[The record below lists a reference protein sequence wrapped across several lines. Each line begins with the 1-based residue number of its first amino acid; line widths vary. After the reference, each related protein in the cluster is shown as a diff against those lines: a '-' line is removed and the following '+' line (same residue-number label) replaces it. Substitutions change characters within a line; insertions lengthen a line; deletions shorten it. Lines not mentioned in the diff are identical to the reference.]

1 MKKIEGRGFI
11 ISDCVM
17 VWINL
22 LKNGMF
28 CNKMVYM
35 LEPFLSEFNNTN
47 GYVYLSYENKK
58 KIFDD
63 GILPELN
70 IKNIYREDS
79 GKMGISFI
87 FNLGGNNYLHNSN
100 IKNINMT
107 EQKQNTTL
115 YDYKQIDNYYYKIP
129 KNNLVCF
136 NNAKDKDKYIKIC
149 LWFQGL
155 HDTRTIIIQNIL
167 TLLRLD
173 YDGYEKIEI

>member
-1 MKKIEGRGFI
+1 
-11 ISDCVM
+11 M
-17 VWINL
+17 VWV
-22 LKNGMF
+22 KNNYTDMSY
-28 CNKMVYM
+28 V
-35 LEPFLSEFNNTN
+35 LEPFLSKCFDYVNVN
-47 GYVYLSYENKK
+47 GIYLFESEREP
-58 KIFDD
+58 IFKD
-63 GILPELN
+63 GILPRIESFQ
-70 IKNIYREDS
+70 IYKEDS
-79 GKMGISFI
+79 GEIDVRLKFI
-87 FNLGGNNYLHNSN
+87 IRRIVAERNVRING
-100 IKNINMT
+100 INMT

-136 NNAKDKDKYIKIC
+136 NNVKDKDKFIKIW